1 MNDKEI
7 KELNI
12 LSEKIKDNKASEQ
25 EKSKF
30 FNLLNSAL
38 RELKRGLK
46 EDLKK

>member
-1 MNDKEI
+1 MNDQDI

-12 LSEKIKDNKASEQ
+12 LSEKIKDNKASGQ

-30 FNLLNSAL
+30 FNLLNQAL
-38 RELKRGLK
+38 GELKKGLK